1 MIDTILKPVGY
12 WLLTSTSLPTTA
24 SPRPPSPHPGRTGG
38 IKQVSLSVSV
48 RF

>member
-24 SPRPPSPHPGRTGG
+24 TPCTPSPAIGRTGS
-38 IKQVSLSVSV
+38 IKQVSVSVSV

>member
-1 MIDTILKPVGY
+1 MIDAILKPVGY

-24 SPRPPSPHPGRTGG
+24 TPRTTSPALGRTSSV
-38 IKQVSLSVSV
+38 KQVSVSVSV

>member
-24 SPRPPSPHPGRTGG
+24 TPRTPAPALGRIGG
-38 IKQVSLSVSV
+38 VKQVSVSVSV

>member
-1 MIDTILKPVGY
+1 MIDAILKPVGY

-24 SPRPPSPHPGRTGG
+24 TPRTPSPTLGRLGR
-38 IKQVSLSVSV
+38 IKQVSVSVSV

>member
-24 SPRPPSPHPGRTGG
+24 TPRTPSPDLRRIGC
-38 IKQVSLSVSV
+38 IKQVSVSVSV